1 MHPTEESRRIRQRV
15 TALGRDPPPQYEP
28 VGRRDHSRIGVQP
41 LPTHRARGRVSR
53 ESANGRTVPNRRLRV
68 RLGELLALG
77 LVNED
82 RSVTTKGYDYL
93 ADYTK
98 SVESFLRRY
107 GLSGKK

>member
-1 MHPTEESRRIRQRV
+1 M
-15 TALGRDPPPQYEP
+15 
-28 VGRRDHSRIGVQP
+28 
-41 LPTHRARGRVSR
+41 
-53 ESANGRTVPNRRLRV
+53 PNRRLRV